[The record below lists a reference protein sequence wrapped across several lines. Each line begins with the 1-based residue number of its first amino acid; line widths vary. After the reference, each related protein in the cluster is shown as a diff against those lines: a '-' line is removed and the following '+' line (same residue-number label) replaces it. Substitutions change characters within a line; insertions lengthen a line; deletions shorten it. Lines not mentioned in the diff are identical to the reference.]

1 MDNTTG
7 ADMLKEIEIKIDNY
21 LKGKKSRFI
30 LPIHDEL
37 SIEVAP
43 EEENFVPHDIK
54 KIMESEEDVMPYVPI
69 VCEVE
74 ATETNWAAKTGVE
87 V

>member
-1 MDNTTG
+1 MNK
-7 ADMLKEIEIKIDNY
+7 L
-21 LKGKKSRFI
+21 
-30 LPIHDEL
+30 EL
-37 SIEVAP
+37 AIEVAP
-43 EEENFVPHDIK
+43 EEESFVPHDIK

-74 ATETNWAAKTGVE
+74 ATDTTWADKSGVE

>member
-1 MDNTTG
+1 
-7 ADMLKEIEIKIDNY
+7 MLKVVEIKLDNY
-21 LKGKKSRFI
+21 LKDKKSRFI
-30 LPIHDEL
+30 LPIHDEI

-43 EEENFVPHDIK
+43 EEESFVPHDIK
-54 KIMESEEDVMPYVPI
+54 KIVESEEDVMPYVPI

-74 ATETNWAAKTGVE
+74 ATDTTWADKSGVD